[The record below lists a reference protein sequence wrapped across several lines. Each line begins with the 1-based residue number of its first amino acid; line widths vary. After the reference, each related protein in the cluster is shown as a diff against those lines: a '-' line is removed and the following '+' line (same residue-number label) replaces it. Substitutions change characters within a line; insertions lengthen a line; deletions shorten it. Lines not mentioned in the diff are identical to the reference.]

1 MQSAVGDTF
10 AFLLGQN
17 MKLLDD
23 SNSAYQNFEDL
34 GDQQLPVFDA
44 EATNRYDRGHNNDDA
59 RSR

>member
-1 MQSAVGDTF
+1 MQCAVGDTF

-23 SNSAYQNFEDL
+23 SNSAYQNYEDPGEQMPIFE
-34 GDQQLPVFDA
+34 A
-44 EATNRYDRGHNNDDA
+44 EANRYDRGHNDDA